1 MLRRALAI
9 ALLVALLATAA
20 AALAA
25 NSITKNHVGS
35 MALQP
40 DSTGTLYVPY
50 PDALEY
56 GNARYSGSYELER
69 KPSSAGSEPAL
80 SKVRILD
87 AQSAQ
92 GGSVYRVRA
101 HNANG
106 PGTAPV
112 QLVVTA
118 TTFEP
123 LPHH

>member
-1 MLRRALAI
+1 MARRALAI
-9 ALLVALLATAA
+9 TLLVALLTMAA
-20 AALAA
+20 AAAA
-25 NSITKNHVGS
+25 ASSITKNHIGS
-35 MALQP
+35 MTLPP
-40 DSTGTLYVPY
+40 DSTGTLNVPY

-56 GNARYSGSYELER
+56 GNARYSGSHELKR
-69 KPSSAGSEPAL
+69 KPFSAGSPPDLA
-80 SKVRILD
+80 KVRILD

-92 GGSVYRVRA
+92 GGSLYRVRA